1 MKRGEKMNKTAIVLI
16 GALLFI
22 VVMQAVQ
29 LSQSVRANQSP
40 QNGMNH
46 GHMNC
51 MSMTLEEMDNNN
63 DGKCD
68 MCDMSI
74 SECKEMMEEHEN
86 MEEHHGMMGMNGM
99 SCHM

>member
-1 MKRGEKMNKTAIVLI
+1 MNKIAIVLV

-40 QNGMNH
+40 QNGMSH

-51 MSMTLEEMDNNN
+51 MGMTLEEMDKNN

-68 MCDMSI
+68 MCGMSI
-74 SECKEMMEEHEN
+74 SECKEMMEEHEDMN
-86 MEEHHGMMGMNGM
+86 EMEEHHGMMGMHGM